1 MPPGLSVLPLMLVDA
16 AYLREL
22 RRDAEAH
29 VMDCA
34 IGLAALA
41 GLVLLG
47 DVDRAHIG
55 LLGGDVEKRPQDM
68 LKKIAVRPRRH
79 QYFLIGNLLRI

>member
-47 DVDRAHIG
+47 G
-55 LLGGDVEKRPQDM
+55 T
-68 LKKIAVRPRRH
+68 
-79 QYFLIGNLLRI
+79 